1 MRLII
6 IILIAVLST
15 GSIVISLGY
24 LTSQEYIDVPE
35 ITNQYEQLQL
45 YKNELEKINQ
55 QNQKILNELE
65 KINQQNQKIL
75 NDLEKINQQNQK
87 ILNDLEDQIKNSDDV
102 HIDQINDE
110 IEVIKRV
117 IEENKAELEQ
127 VISKLSQ
134 MESDP

>member
-1 MRLII
+1 MRLTI

-15 GSIVISLGY
+15 GSIVISLGF

-75 NDLEKINQQNQK
+75 NDLE
-87 ILNDLEDQIKNSDDV
+87 DQIKNSDDV

-127 VISKLSQ
+127 VITKLSQ

>member
-1 MRLII
+1 LRLTI

-15 GSIVISLGY
+15 GSIVISLGF

-35 ITNQYEQLQL
+35 IANQYEKLDT
-45 YKNELEKINQ
+45 YKD
-55 QNQKILNELE
+55 ELE

-102 HIDQINDE
+102 HMDQINDE

-127 VISKLSQ
+127 VITKLSQ

>member
-1 MRLII
+1 MRLTI

-15 GSIVISLGY
+15 GSIVISLGF

-35 ITNQYEQLQL
+35 IANQYEKLDT
-45 YKNELEKINQ
+45 YKD
-55 QNQKILNELE
+55 
-65 KINQQNQKIL
+65 
-75 NDLEKINQQNQK
+75 DLEKINQQNQK

>member
-6 IILIAVLST
+6 IILIVVLST
-15 GSIVISLGY
+15 GSIVISLGF

-45 YKNELEKINQ
+45 YKNE
-55 QNQKILNELE
+55 
-65 KINQQNQKIL
+65 
-75 NDLEKINQQNQK
+75 LEKINQQNQK

>member
-1 MRLII
+1 LRLTI
-6 IILIAVLST
+6 IILIAVLSV
-15 GSIVISLGY
+15 GSIIISLGF
-24 LTSQEYIDVPE
+24 LTSQKYIDVPE
-35 ITNQYEQLQL
+35 ITNQYDKLES

-65 KINQQNQKIL
+65 KINQQNQKV
-75 NDLEKINQQNQK
+75 
-87 ILNDLEDQIKNSDDV
+87 LNDLEDEIKNSDDV

-110 IEVIKRV
+110 IAVIKRV

-127 VISKLSQ
+127 VIIKLSQ

>member
-1 MRLII
+1 MRLTI

-15 GSIVISLGY
+15 GSIVISLGF

-35 ITNQYEQLQL
+35 IANQYEKLDT
-45 YKNELEKINQ
+45 YKDE
-55 QNQKILNELE
+55 
-65 KINQQNQKIL
+65 
-75 NDLEKINQQNQK
+75 LEKINQQNQK

-102 HIDQINDE
+102 HMDQINDE

-127 VISKLSQ
+127 VITKLSQ

>member
-1 MRLII
+1 MRLTI

-15 GSIVISLGY
+15 GSIVISLGF

-35 ITNQYEQLQL
+35 ITSQYEKLDL
-45 YKNELEKINQ
+45 YKNE
-55 QNQKILNELE
+55 
-65 KINQQNQKIL
+65 
-75 NDLEKINQQNQK
+75 LEKINQQNQK

-102 HIDQINDE
+102 HVDQINNE

-127 VISKLSQ
+127 VITKLSQ

>member
-1 MRLII
+1 MRLTI

-15 GSIVISLGY
+15 GSIVISLGF

-35 ITNQYEQLQL
+35 IANQYEKLDT
-45 YKNELEKINQ
+45 YKDE
-55 QNQKILNELE
+55 
-65 KINQQNQKIL
+65 
-75 NDLEKINQQNQK
+75 LEKINQQNQK